1 MSSFP
6 SFGTAENIQGQNSGD
21 EASPFFE
28 ILEFFSNELK
38 SNLSDHVSIKENN
51 RARFDHYKID
61 KKKKNAF
68 AELLDDKESFKKAF
82 ILAEILK
89 RPEY

>member
-21 EASPFFE
+21 ETSPFFKQ
-28 ILEFFSNELK
+28 LEFFSNEIK
-38 SNLSDHVSIKENN
+38 SMGSDHVSIREDN
-51 RARFDHYKID
+51 RARFDHYKIE
-61 KKKKNAF
+61 KKKKNTF
-68 AELLDDKESFKKAF
+68 SDFLDDKESFKKAF
-82 ILAEILK
+82 ILSEILK